1 MNKKISIVVP
11 VYNVEKYL
19 ERCIKSLI
27 NQSLK
32 DIEIILV
39 NDGSTDR
46 SLEICNKY
54 AQIDKRITV
63 INKKNG
69 GLSDAR
75 NEGFKYVNSDYVWF
89 VDSDDYIEI
98 DSCKSLYSI
107 IKEKKPDII
116 SFMYNEIIAGEI
128 KNKRNY
134 TNDIKE
140 LSFEEAYSIY
150 LQDKGIGNSS
160 WGKIFKKNIVEGIK
174 FPIGKKAE
182 DLATTYKF
190 LEKAEKIIL
199 LDKALYNYDRRDDS
213 IMGQN
218 SIDLWIDAYKFSKE
232 KYYWEI
238 ERIIKVIPQLRKEA
252 QSRYF
257 NNIIIL
263 FIKLSLNKKDKYK
276 ELLSECNMEISKID
290 YEYLKLKSKVVYKI
304 YRLNPKLL
312 VFILKNKF

>member
-11 VYNVEKYL
+11 IYNVEKYL

-27 NQSLK
+27 NQTLK
-32 DIEIILV
+32 EIEIILV
-39 NDGSTDR
+39 NDGSTD
-46 SLEICNKY
+46 SSPEICNKY
-54 AQIDKRITV
+54 AERDKRIIV
-63 INKKNG
+63 VNKKNG

-75 NEGFKYVNSDYVWF
+75 NEGLKYANSDYVWF
-89 VDSDDYIEI
+89 VDSDDYVEI
-98 DSCKSLYSI
+98 DSCESLYSI
-107 IKEKKPDII
+107 IEEKKPDII
-116 SFMYNEIIAGEI
+116 SFMYNEIISGEI

-134 TNDIKE
+134 MNDIKE
-140 LSFEEAYSIY
+140 LSFKEAYSIY
-150 LQDKGIGNSS
+150 LKDKGIGTSS
-160 WGKIFKKNIVEGIK
+160 WGKIFKRNIIEGIE

-190 LEKAEKIIL
+190 LEKAKKIII

-213 IMGQN
+213 ITGQN
-218 SIDLWIDAYKFSKE
+218 SIDLWIDIYKFSKE

-238 ERIIKVIPQLRKEA
+238 ERIIKIMPQLKKES

-263 FIKLSLNKKDKYK
+263 FIKLSLSKNDKYK
-276 ELLSECNMEISKID
+276 ELLNECNIEISKID

-312 VFILKNKF
+312 VLFLKNKF